1 MTSSTACG
9 THGGTPGSRLDAAL
23 HIGKVGG
30 GRVKGNAMIRLLLTA
45 VMLAA
50 CSPQAASQPPATQ
63 ASAPAPPPD
72 RLYGYEVVKAYPH
85 DRNAFTQGLF
95 WLDGYLYE
103 STGRVDQSGVRKVRL
118 ETGEVMQKRD
128 LPAPYFGEGI
138 VNFGGKLHEL
148 TWQHQKAFT
157 YDLATFAPQGEW
169 TYTGEGWGLT
179 QDGRQIIM
187 SDGTPDLRFIDPAT
201 MKETRRVRV
210 TFQGQPIG
218 NLNEL
223 EFIKGEVW
231 ANVWMTDVI
240 VRIDPATGYVVG
252 RILLNDLLKP
262 EDRRGSNPDV
272 LNGIA
277 YDAATDRIFVT
288 GKLWPRLY
296 EIRVVERAG

>member
-1 MTSSTACG
+1 
-9 THGGTPGSRLDAAL
+9 
-23 HIGKVGG
+23 
-30 GRVKGNAMIRLLLTA
+30 MIRLLLTA